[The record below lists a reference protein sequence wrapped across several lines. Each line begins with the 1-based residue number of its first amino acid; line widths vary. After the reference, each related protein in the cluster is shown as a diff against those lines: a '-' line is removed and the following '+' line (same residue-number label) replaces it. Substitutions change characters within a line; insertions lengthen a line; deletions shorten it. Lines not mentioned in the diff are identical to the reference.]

1 MKKIWSICLMAI
13 GVSCTNLDE
22 EVYTA
27 ISPQEFYRNAE
38 DLNIALTSVYK
49 IYQSGFGRNIYDYWM
64 IIEAASETGAPSRTK
79 DDPHLYNNW
88 SYANNADMSIDAWSR
103 AYQIINQANVVLGRG
118 EGIEMDQTL
127 KNRMFGEARFLRAL
141 SYFHLLRLYGGV
153 PIPETFTQGLAG
165 LEIPRKTADEVY
177 AYIISDLEFA
187 IENLSLKSAYNA
199 SNKWRTSK
207 GAAQALLG
215 KVYLYRG
222 SMSGEMSYFQL
233 SKDHLTQVIN
243 SGEYQLEP
251 DFKDLWF
258 WWNTNNKNGK
268 ESIFE
273 IEFGYEGDGN
283 DNRLH
288 IDGGINQVDRNL
300 GTYMFHRFG
309 PSYTTYKSFSDQ
321 DARKEA
327 TFLTSL
333 KLSSGQTITWKEAD
347 KGLNPGTASWPTPNP
362 GNLKY
367 YDRTEKAFTT
377 ERSAANIYV
386 MRYAEVLLNYAEAE
400 NVINGP
406 TLEAYNKINEVRTR
420 AKLEP
425 LDGLS
430 KEQFDDAVY
439 QERTFELLGE
449 GHLYYDGLRTN
460 RLGKRVK
467 DEVTY
472 GATNG
477 WFIYSPLLFV
487 PKKTFLWKIPTY
499 DLNSN
504 PALVQ
509 NPDNVSDPL

>member
-1 MKKIWSICLMAI
+1 MKKICSLFLIAI
-13 GVSCTNLDE
+13 SVSCTNLEE

-27 ISPQEFYRNAE
+27 IAPQEFYRNAE
-38 DLNIALTSVYK
+38 DLNIALTAVYK
-49 IYQSGFGRNIYDYWM
+49 IYQGGFGRNIYDYWM

-88 SYANNADMSIDAWSR
+88 SYANNADMSIDAWGR

-118 EGIEMDQTL
+118 EAIEMDQTL

-153 PIPETFTQGLAG
+153 PIPETFTQGLSG
-165 LEIPRKTADEVY
+165 LQIPRNTADEVY
-177 AYIISDLEFA
+177 EYIISDLKFA
-187 IENLSLKSAYNA
+187 IDNLPVKSAYNA
-199 SNKWRTSK
+199 GDKWRTSK

-222 SMSGEMSYFQL
+222 SMSGDRSFFQL
-233 SKDHLTQVIN
+233 SKDYLTQVIS

-251 DFKDLWF
+251 EFKDLWF
-258 WWNTNNKNGK
+258 WWNTNNKNGQ

-333 KLSSGQTITWKEAD
+333 TLSNGQTIAWKETD
-347 KGLNPGTASWPTPNP
+347 KGLNPGTAKWPTPNP

-386 MRYAEVLLNYAEAE
+386 LRYAEVLLNYAEAE
-400 NVINGP
+400 NMLNGP
-406 TLEAYNKINEVRTR
+406 TEEAYNKINAVRSR
-420 AKLEP
+420 AKLPP
-425 LDGLS
+425 LEGLS
-430 KEQFDDAVY
+430 QAQFDDAVY

-460 RLGKRVK
+460 RLGARVK